1 MSSTKARLKR
11 LEDKLGELPMSP
23 AERDDLE
30 ERLACRY
37 TILTDIDRRIGHA
50 VQGKDRGRYQ
60 PLRPGAEDIQ
70 AIREHKRVWDLP
82 RASEKSAL
90 EAWRF
95 LGDDTPERALADGER
110 RAGSWKIW
118 IETEYVPTLEALQSK
133 DRLRLFDVVFERG
146 LRGYR
151 EAERRGEVP
160 DRSAEP
166 TDA

>member
-1 MSSTKARLKR
+1 MSTTKARLKR
-11 LEDKLGELPMSP
+11 IEDKVGDLAMSP

-37 TILTDIDRRIGHA
+37 TVLTDIDRRVGHA
-50 VQGKDRGRYQ
+50 VQGKDPGRYQ
-60 PLRPGAEDIQ
+60 PLRPSAEDIE
-70 AIREHKRVWDLP
+70 AIREHKRVWNLP

-110 RAGSWKIW
+110 WAGSWKIW
-118 IETEYVPTLEALQSK
+118 IETDYVPTLEALQSK
-133 DRLRLFDVVFERG
+133 DRLVLLDVVVERAR
-146 LRGYR
+146 RGYE
-151 EAERRGEVP
+151 EALRRGEVP